1 MESVMSLFEITNKE
15 NVKYV
20 NYLENVKYVNYL
32 LKANARVW

>member
-1 MESVMSLFEITNKE
+1 MSLFEITNKE